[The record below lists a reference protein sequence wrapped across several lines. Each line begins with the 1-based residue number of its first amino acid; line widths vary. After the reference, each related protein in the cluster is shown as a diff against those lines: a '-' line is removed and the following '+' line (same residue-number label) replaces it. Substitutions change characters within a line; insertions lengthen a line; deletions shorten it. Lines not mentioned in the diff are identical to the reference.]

1 MKDVVRILIA
11 PLVWLASF
19 SAVYGLHGLICGHGI
34 DGTIFGLLSLPRALM
49 ALAYGLAVLMQVG
62 LVWGLHAERYS
73 SPSPFVRFVSR
84 TTGWVGLAAAV
95 WTLLPTITTTYCL

>member
-1 MKDVVRILIA
+1 MKDILRILIA

-34 DGTIFGLLSLPRALM
+34 DGTVFGVIPVPRLLLVG
-49 ALAYGLAVLMQVG
+49 AYGLAIVVQLG
-62 LVWGLHAERYS
+62 LVWALHSSRFG

-84 TTGWVGLAAAV
+84 ATAWVGLVSAV
-95 WTLLPTITTTYCL
+95 WALLPTVTTTYCL

>member
-1 MKDVVRILIA
+1 VKDIIRILIA

-34 DGTIFGLLSLPRALM
+34 DGMVFGVIAVPRLLLVG
-49 ALAYGLAVLMQVG
+49 AYGLSILIQVG
-62 LVWGLHAERYS
+62 LVWALHSRRFS

-84 TTGWVGLAAAV
+84 ATGWVGLVSAV
-95 WTLLPTITTTYCL
+95 WALLPTVTTTYCA

>member
-1 MKDVVRILIA
+1 MKDIVRILIA

-34 DGTIFGLLSLPRALM
+34 DGTVFGVVSLPRL
-49 ALAYGLAVLMQVG
+49 LLVGAYGLSILIQVG
-62 LVWGLHAERYS
+62 LVWALHSARLG

-84 TTGWVGLAAAV
+84 ATGWVGLVSAV
-95 WTLLPTITTTYCL
+95 WALLPTVTSTYCL

>member
-1 MKDVVRILIA
+1 MKDIIRILIG

-34 DGTIFGLLSLPRALM
+34 DGTVLGVLSVPRLLLVG
-49 ALAYGLAVLMQVG
+49 AYGLSILIQAG
-62 LVWGLHAERYS
+62 LVWALHSERFG

-84 TTGWVGLAAAV
+84 ATGWVGLVSAV
-95 WTLLPTITTTYCL
+95 WALLPTVTTTYCL